1 MAVAG
6 GGAAVVVTA
15 STVAAAGALAVGEL
29 LAGGGDWL
37 TVESQATSTRNSSRA
52 VSKRSR
58 VDICRNMDSIL
69 ITDISVETDKR
80 WYTES
85 LRGWL
90 TRWMA
95 QTAATLN
102 TSLAYQE
109 VLFI

>member
-1 MAVAG
+1 MAVGG

-15 STVAAAGALAVGEL
+15 NAVAAGALAVGEL
-29 LAGGGDWL
+29 PAGAGGWL
-37 TVESQATSTRNSSRA
+37 TAESQATSTRNSSRT

-69 ITDISVETDKR
+69 ITDISVETNKR

-85 LRGWL
+85 MRGWL